1 MTDGKNTLEITVND
15 QQMKVTLKPNQ
26 YKQMD
31 NAFIQTLLQP
41 DNLLL
46 PGQIVQND
54 SSNLILSYTLPKF
67 AQPLLQASKNAA
79 YTDRLR
85 LAIMLSSL
93 APWQNNN
100 INLFMAPENIVVID
114 GQIKLAYRGFEKL
127 LAPADM
133 NADEFLLRYK
143 ALVVT
148 TINPKYKYAALID
161 GSRAINDQ
169 FEKSIMEATDINA
182 VTEIIQDRHQRL
194 TMDLTS
200 VKKKRYIALK
210 WSASILAIATIG
222 LGSGLFYLSGIKEP
236 EQERIINSQAA
247 FMTKDYNKTTDILK
261 DDNPKKLS
269 KSAQYVLANSYIN
282 LDNLTNKQKTTLLN
296 NISPQS
302 DTNTLLYW
310 IYSGKGNFKEA
321 LSLAKNLGDNQL
333 TLYAYTKLYDVTKA
347 DNKMAGSKKQELL
360 SRYQKSINQYVKNL
374 GGKADGIE
382 K

>member
-360 SRYQKSINQYVKNL
+360 SRYQKSINQYVKKL